1 VTAPPNTPS
10 PLRYADSGVSIDAG
24 NELAAR
30 IKRIAARTHGAQ
42 VLGGIGGFGALYE
55 LPGGYRRPV
64 LVSAA
69 DGVGT
74 KLKLATGLNRHD
86 HIGVDL
92 VAMCANDLVCCA
104 AAPLFFLDYFAA
116 GELQVEQAATVVD
129 GIARGCELAACALVG
144 GESAEMPGVYARGDY
159 DLAGFAVGIVERDAI
174 LDASQVAPGD
184 VVLGLA
190 SAGAHANGFSLIRK
204 VLELSGADLSAPPEW
219 GDGDATLGE
228 ILLTP
233 TRIYVRPLLKLLATV
248 KVTAIAHITGG
259 GIVENLPRVL
269 PAGAVAQLHR
279 AAWPVPRLFEW
290 LRSAGNIDDA
300 EMLRTFNCGIG
311 MVVTVAAGDAAR
323 AVTMLESAGE
333 TVARLGQIT
342 AADGRTRVEFVD
354 G

>member
-1 VTAPPNTPS
+1 MTAPPNTPS

-42 VLGGIGGFGALYE
+42 VLGGVGGFGALYE

-129 GIARGCELAACALVG
+129 GIARGCELAGCALVG
-144 GESAEMPGVYARGDY
+144 GESAEMPGLYARGDY
-159 DLAGFAVGIVERDAI
+159 DLAGFAVGIVERDGLI
-174 LDASQVAPGD
+174 DASRVAPGD

-204 VLELSGADLSAPPEW
+204 VLELSDADLSAVPDW
-219 GDGDATLGE
+219 GDGDTTLGE

-233 TRIYVRPLLKLLATV
+233 TRIYVRPLLRLLATV

-279 AAWPVPRLFEW
+279 AAWSVPAVFRW
-290 LRSAGNIDDA
+290 LQSAGNIDDA

-323 AVTMLESAGE
+323 AVTVLESAGE
-333 TVARLGQIT
+333 TVARLGQII
-342 AADGRTRVEFVD
+342 AADGPARVEFVD
-354 G
+354 D